1 MHATGYAT
9 GMSDQDARIDDQRL
23 VNYAADMLDMGKSRA
38 DVEREL
44 VQGGFDQESAART
57 VTELLDAQWRSEG
70 GGQGLLASV
79 GVRHIGIGLLL
90 FAAGCAATFG
100 TAWLSDWTG
109 GYVVAYGA
117 MFAGAV
123 DFAYGVLRLIERP

>member
-1 MHATGYAT
+1 MHATGL
-9 GMSDQDARIDDQRL
+9 SDQDARIDDQRL

-44 VQGGFDQESAART
+44 MQGGFDRDSASRV
-57 VTELLDAQWRSEG
+57 VTELLDSHWRSEG

-79 GVRHIGIGLLL
+79 GVRHMGLGVLL
-90 FAAGCAATFG
+90 FGAGCAVTAG
-100 TAWLSDWTG
+100 TVWTSDWTG
-109 GYVVAYGA
+109 AYVVAYGA

-123 DFAYGVLRLIERP
+123 NFAYGVLRLIERP